1 MLNNSHSYQPS
12 CKTYIYRCY
21 LYSCAIKRSIVFL
34 CKTLKCTSLK
44 PALFVIVIFLLLFL
58 GGGGEDSGLSLVLT
72 HYFPQIFILSQFCT
86 VRPAAAQNTTVVWFF
101 PSWYP
106 TQDHIMSFTYHQI
119 KGDSNSSLQFCCTST
134 STKQVQ
140 SIFTDYK
147 KYMKGSFIRNFKTIF
162 LKYLLVI
169 FIIHLLL
176 L

>member
-1 MLNNSHSYQPS
+1 MYVTKAS
-12 CKTYIYRCY
+12 TFCY
-21 LYSCAIKRSIVFL
+21 CNLL
-34 CKTLKCTSLK
+34 TS
-44 PALFVIVIFLLLFL
+44 FFR
-58 GGGGEDSGLSLVLT
+58 GGGEDSGLSLVLT